1 MSNAKQLPSLDF
13 LRGQFE
19 MDAENGRLIRKVS
32 YGNHKAGTVAGT
44 KTVEGYYQMGLCGQR
59 HLAHRVIFYMATG
72 QDPHGYHV
80 DHINGDPSDNRPC
93 NLRLATQVE
102 NLRHR
107 AGMTASNKSGYR
119 NVSWNNHWQR
129 WQVSVTVDGKR
140 IQRKF
145 QNIEDAAQCAAEL
158 RAKHFGEFA
167 GVAA

>member
-1 MSNAKQLPSLDF
+1 MSNAKQLPSLEC
-13 LRGQFE
+13 LREQFDLNE
-19 MDAENGRLIRKVS
+19 ETGTLTRKTS
-32 YGNHKAGTVAGT
+32 YGRHKAGTIAGT
-44 KTVEGYYQMGLCGQR
+44 RTIEGYYQMGIGGKR
-59 HLAHRVIFYMATG
+59 HLVHRVVFYMATG
-72 QDPHGYHV
+72 QDPHGFHV

-107 AGMTASNKSGYR
+107 ASMVSSNKSGYR
-119 NVSWNNHWQR
+119 NVSWNTHWQG

-140 IQRKF
+140 IQRRF
-145 QNIEDAAQCAAEL
+145 QNIEDAARCAAEL